1 MVPSPTLFDPD
12 TATWLLRDGDG
23 NLRAALICWGMV
35 LSAFVILCAPR
46 EVLLNCF
53 IVAGATVG
61 LAATVV
67 DVMPNQASA
76 SPRES
81 MVVAARGQTTLPL
94 RGPAADPPEF
104 RRPY

>member
-1 MVPSPTLFDPD
+1 MLPSPTLLDPA
-12 TATWLLRDGDG
+12 TATWLLRDSDG
-23 NLRAALICWGMV
+23 NLRAALICWGIV
-35 LSAFVILCAPR
+35 LSAFVILRTPR
-46 EVLLNCF
+46 EVLLSCL

-67 DVMPNQASA
+67 DVMPEQASA
-76 SPRES
+76 SSRES
-81 MVVAARGQTTLPL
+81 KVVAARGQTTLPL